1 MAAQARISERVGPL
15 SASEEEG
22 GAPCSG
28 ELLACTNGMAT
39 SDENPTRPPASVP
52 ARRIDA
58 RPTAQSGM
66 HPVHVDF
73 DASPESTPRPSG
85 TLTVSYEEK
94 IIRINGD
101 SVRLTRT
108 EFRLLAHLVERPFGW
123 VTAAELIRDVLGT
136 HHRPD
141 TPLVRVHVHAVRR
154 KLAQYALWLESD
166 PHRLRGYR
174 WVGPSQS

>member
-1 MAAQARISERVGPL
+1 MGITERVAPL
-15 SASEEEG
+15 SASEEDG
-22 GAPCSG
+22 GVPCSG
-28 ELLACTNGMAT
+28 ERLTCTNGVALT
-39 SDENPTRPPASVP
+39 SDGPQVAHVS
-52 ARRIDA
+52 ARRLDM
-58 RPTAQSGM
+58 RVRSGV
-66 HPVHVDF
+66 HPVHTDF
-73 DASPESTPRPSG
+73 DATPESTPRPSG
-85 TLTVSYEEK
+85 SLTVNYEEK

-154 KLAQYALWLESD
+154 KLAQNATWLESD

-174 WVGPSQS
+174 WVGPSHS

>member
-1 MAAQARISERVGPL
+1 
-15 SASEEEG
+15 
-22 GAPCSG
+22 
-28 ELLACTNGMAT
+28 
-39 SDENPTRPPASVP
+39 
-52 ARRIDA
+52 
-58 RPTAQSGM
+58 
-66 HPVHVDF
+66 
-73 DASPESTPRPSG
+73 
-85 TLTVSYEEK
+85 VSYEEK

-123 VTAAELIRDVLGT
+123 VTASELIRDVLGT

-154 KLAQYALWLESD
+154 KLGQHATWLESD

-174 WVGPSQS
+174 WVGPSHS

>member
-1 MAAQARISERVGPL
+1 MTAQMRISERVAPL
-15 SASEEEG
+15 SDSEEEG
-22 GAPCSG
+22 GVPCSG

-39 SDENPTRPPASVP
+39 SDDNPKTQPVGVPQRRSTATSGVHAVRP
-52 ARRIDA
+52 
-58 RPTAQSGM
+58 
-66 HPVHVDF
+66 DF
-73 DASPESTPRPSG
+73 DAMPDSTPRASG
-85 TLTVSYEEK
+85 TLSVSYEEK
-94 IIRINGD
+94 VIRINGD

-154 KLAQYALWLESD
+154 KLAHHAPWLESD

-174 WVGPSQS
+174 WVGPSQV

>member
-15 SASEEEG
+15 TAEEA

-28 ELLACTNGMAT
+28 ERLACTNGESHSVT
-39 SDENPTRPPASVP
+39 GDDLPPVS
-52 ARRIDA
+52 ARRLDT
-58 RPTAQSGM
+58 RTNSLSGV
-66 HPVHVDF
+66 HPVQPDF
-73 DASPESTPRPSG
+73 DLVAPDSARQSIG
-85 TLTVSYEEK
+85 TLSVSYEEK
-94 IIRINGD
+94 VIRINGE

-108 EFRLLAHLVERPFGW
+108 EFKLLAHLVERPFGW

-141 TPLVRVHVHAVRR
+141 TPLVRDPVHPARR
-154 KLAQYALWLESD
+154 KLAQHATWLESD

-174 WVGPSQS
+174 WIGPSQS

>member
-1 MAAQARISERVGPL
+1 LAAQARISERVGPL
-15 SASEEEG
+15 SALDEDA

-28 ELLACTNGMAT
+28 ERLACTNGLERIESAFD
-39 SDENPTRPPASVP
+39 SQPPPSV
-52 ARRIDA
+52 RRTDIRDVV
-58 RPTAQSGM
+58 RSGV
-66 HPVHVDF
+66 HAVHVDF
-73 DASPESTPRPSG
+73 DPGPESTPRASG
-85 TLTVSYEEK
+85 TLSVSYEEK

-123 VTAAELIRDVLGT
+123 VTASELIRDVLGT

-154 KLAQYALWLESD
+154 KLAQHATWLESD

-174 WVGPSQS
+174 WVGPSHS

>member
-1 MAAQARISERVGPL
+1 
-15 SASEEEG
+15 
-22 GAPCSG
+22 
-28 ELLACTNGMAT
+28 MAT

>member
-1 MAAQARISERVGPL
+1 LAAQARISERVSPL
-15 SASEEEG
+15 SASEDEVV
-22 GAPCSG
+22 APCSG
-28 ELLACTNGMAT
+28 ERLTCTNGVAT
-39 SDENPTRPPASVP
+39 TEASDDRPLMPV
-52 ARRIDA
+52 ARRIDP
-58 RPTAQSGM
+58 RSGV
-66 HPVHVDF
+66 HPVQPDF
-73 DASPESTPRPSG
+73 DNEPTTRATG
-85 TLTVSYEEK
+85 TLLVNYEDK
-94 IIRINGD
+94 TIRINGD
-101 SVRLTRT
+101 SIRLTRT

-154 KLAQYALWLESD
+154 KLALRASWLESD

>member
-1 MAAQARISERVGPL
+1 L
-15 SASEEEG
+15 SLAGSDEDA

-28 ELLACTNGMAT
+28 ERVTCTNGLEGAGAGFD
-39 SDENPTRPPASVP
+39 SHSPASVRRLEMP
-52 ARRIDA
+52 AA
-58 RPTAQSGM
+58 VSSGV
-66 HPVHVDF
+66 HPV
-73 DASPESTPRPSG
+73 ASTLDTNRDSPAPPSG

-94 IIRINGD
+94 TIRINGD

-108 EFRLLAHLVERPFGW
+108 EFKLLAHLVERPLGW
-123 VTAAELIRDVLGT
+123 VTASELIRDVLGT

-154 KLAQYALWLESD
+154 KLGGRSTWLESD

>member
-1 MAAQARISERVGPL
+1 
-15 SASEEEG
+15 
-22 GAPCSG
+22 
-28 ELLACTNGMAT
+28 LACTNGDAREDGNDDT
-39 SDENPTRPPASVP
+39 QPAPASARRLDVRFDVRSGVHPVQPDFDVRPDSVPPAS
-52 ARRIDA
+52 
-58 RPTAQSGM
+58 
-66 HPVHVDF
+66 
-73 DASPESTPRPSG
+73 G
-85 TLTVSYEEK
+85 TLSVSYDEK

-154 KLAQYALWLESD
+154 KLAQHATWLESD

-174 WVGPSQS
+174 WIGPSQS

>member
-15 SASEEEG
+15 SVFEEDVG
-22 GAPCSG
+22 VPCSG
-28 ELLACTNGMAT
+28 ERLACTNGLERVESAYD
-39 SDENPTRPPASVP
+39 SQPPPSV
-52 ARRIDA
+52 RRTDIRDVV
-58 RPTAQSGM
+58 RSGV
-66 HPVHVDF
+66 HAVHVDF
-73 DASPESTPRPSG
+73 DSGPEATPRASG
-85 TLTVSYEEK
+85 TLSVSYEEK

-123 VTAAELIRDVLGT
+123 VTASELIRDVLGT

-154 KLAQYALWLESD
+154 KLAQHATWLESD

-174 WVGPSQS
+174 WVGPSHS

>member
-1 MAAQARISERVGPL
+1 MRVR
-15 SASEEEG
+15 
-22 GAPCSG
+22 SG
-28 ELLACTNGMAT
+28 
-39 SDENPTRPPASVP
+39 V
-52 ARRIDA
+52 
-58 RPTAQSGM
+58 
-66 HPVHVDF
+66 HPVHTDF
-73 DASPESTPRPSG
+73 DASPESPSHPSG
-85 TLTVSYEEK
+85 SLSVNYEEK

-154 KLAQYALWLESD
+154 KLAQHATWLESD

-174 WVGPSQS
+174 WVGPSHS

>member
-1 MAAQARISERVGPL
+1 M
-15 SASEEEG
+15 
-22 GAPCSG
+22 
-28 ELLACTNGMAT
+28 
-39 SDENPTRPPASVP
+39 PAS
-52 ARRIDA
+52 ARRLEM
-58 RPTAQSGM
+58 RVRSGV
-66 HPVHVDF
+66 HPVHTDF

-85 TLTVSYEEK
+85 SLNVNYDEK
-94 IIRINGD
+94 VIRINGD

-154 KLAQYALWLESD
+154 KLAQHAAWLESD

-174 WVGPSQS
+174 WVGPSHG

>member
-1 MAAQARISERVGPL
+1 M
-15 SASEEEG
+15 

-28 ELLACTNGMAT
+28 ELLTCTNGIA
-39 SDENPTRPPASVP
+39 RPPTEPAPAS
-52 ARRIDA
+52 ARRLDARDMRVDVRSGVHPVRTDFDA
-58 RPTAQSGM
+58 RPELA
-66 HPVHVDF
+66 
-73 DASPESTPRPSG
+73 PRPSG
-85 TLTVSYEEK
+85 TLTVSYDEK

-154 KLAQYALWLESD
+154 KLAQHSTWLESD

-174 WVGPSQS
+174 WVGPSQN